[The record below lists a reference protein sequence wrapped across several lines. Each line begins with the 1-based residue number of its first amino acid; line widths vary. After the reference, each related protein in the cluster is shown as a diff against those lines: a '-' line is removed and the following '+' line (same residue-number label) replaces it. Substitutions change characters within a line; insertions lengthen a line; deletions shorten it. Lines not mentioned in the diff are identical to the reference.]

1 MKKIAIIN
9 DMSGYGR
16 CSLSVIMPIVSH
28 LAVQACPLPT
38 SIFSNHTGF
47 KSFYKCDLTK
57 HMNPFIE
64 EWKKLNLTF
73 DGVLTGFM
81 GSDKQI
87 KIVEDFFGWQ
97 REIGSPIIV
106 VDPVMGDNGKIYA
119 TYTPA
124 MCKGMKR
131 LIAHAD
137 IITPNLTEACYLTG
151 VEYSI
156 SGWTTEKYQSMAT
169 KLHKMGAKQVV
180 ITGIHCGS
188 KHIGNVIS
196 TGLDTKIEIVQQP
209 MVKRPRS
216 GTGDVFAAIIA
227 GDAVKGIGLKDS
239 VKRASLFVRHCLQDT
254 EYDENGDN
262 NTGIEFEGQLRKL

>member
-28 LAVQACPLPT
+28 LGIQACPLPT
-38 SIFSNHTGF
+38 AIFSNHTGF
-47 KSFYKCDLTK
+47 KSFYKCDFTK
-57 HMNPFIE
+57 HMQAFIE
-64 EWKKLNLTF
+64 EWKKLELSF
-73 DGVLTGFM
+73 DGVLTGFL
-81 GSDKQI
+81 GSAKQI
-87 KIVEDFFGWQ
+87 KIVEDFINWQ
-97 REIGSPIIV
+97 RETGTPTII
-106 VDPVMGDNGKIYA
+106 VDPVMGDNGRLYA
-119 TYTPA
+119 TYTSA
-124 MCKGMKR
+124 MCNGMKR

-151 VEYSI
+151 TEYRAT
-156 SGWTTEKYQSMAT
+156 GWTIEEYQEMVT
-169 KLHKMGAKQVV
+169 KLHKMGAKKVV
-180 ITGIHCGS
+180 ITGILCDS
-188 KHIGNVIS
+188 KHIGNVVS
-196 TGLDTKIEIVQQP
+196 TEMGSPLEIVKQP

-227 GDAVKGIGLKDS
+227 GDAVKNILLKDS
-239 VKRASLFVRHCLQDT
+239 VRRGSLFVRHCLQDT